1 MDEKYDIEGWATKCN
16 IQCADGRTI
25 MPNAFQGQDGQVVPL
40 VWNHDHNNPEN
51 VLGHALLEN
60 RPEGVYAYAK
70 FNDTESGK
78 VAKSL
83 TEHGDITRFSICAGQ
98 LQHQGANVVHGLIS
112 EVSLVLAG
120 ANPGAVIESVM
131 SHGSDEGDEAII
143 VSHDEFELYHSADNV
158 QKASNNAQ
166 TSENKD
172 DDSKSKSIK
181 EIVDS
186 MSEEQKEAMYFL
198 VGRAAED
205 AKAGKLD
212 DETDDVEHSLDDEE
226 IIMHGG
232 NEMKVNL
239 FEQNGGNQTV
249 LTHNDEVEIIKAAKG
264 RNSGGFQQALKDY
277 MSNSATLKHSIDEID
292 TLFPEF
298 NNLNP
303 GAPEMLTRD
312 QSFVDHVINGAHK
325 TPFSRI
331 RTRKADARQATIRAK
346 GYKKGQQKTK
356 IGNLKLLTRTT
367 DPQTVFVKD
376 ELDRDD
382 IVDITDFDVV
392 EYQYRV
398 MNMALKEELALA
410 VLIGDGREDGD
421 ADKISEEHIRS
432 IWHDNDLYTIH
443 DDLDIEAMKKELQ
456 GTNTVA
462 NFGEEYIYAEAVIK
476 KALFLRESYKGS
488 GNLELYCT
496 PHLLNVMLL
505 ARDLNGRRIY
515 SSKEDLQRALNVKDI
530 VTVEQFEG
538 KTRTAGNKTKQLL
551 GLFVNMDDYN
561 IGSTKGGEIT
571 KFSDFDI
578 DFNRYKYLMETR
590 LSGAL
595 TKPYSAIA
603 LELDVTKSTS
613 DTDESAG

>member
-1 MDEKYDIEGWATKCN
+1 M
-16 IQCADGRTI
+16 
-25 MPNAFQGQDGQVVPL
+25 
-40 VWNHDHNNPEN
+40 
-51 VLGHALLEN
+51 
-60 RPEGVYAYAK
+60 
-70 FNDTESGK
+70 
-78 VAKSL
+78 
-83 TEHGDITRFSICAGQ
+83 
-98 LQHQGANVVHGLIS
+98 
-112 EVSLVLAG
+112 SLVLAG

-131 SHGSDEGDEAII
+131 HHGSGEGDEAII
-143 VSHDEFELYHSADNV
+143 VSHDEFELYHSADST
-158 QKASNNAQ
+158 QKTNDDAQ
-166 TSENKD
+166 TSNNGT
-172 DDSKSKSIK
+172 DSKAKSIK

-212 DETDDVEHSLDDEE
+212 DETATDDVEHSLDDEE

-249 LTHNDEVEIIKAAKG
+249 LTHSDEVEIIKAAKG

-432 IWHDNDLYTIH
+432 IWNDDDLYTIH

-456 GTNTVA
+456 GTNTAA

-496 PHLLNVMLL
+496 PRLLNVMLL

-538 KTRTAGNKTKQLL
+538 KTRKTKTGNKTKQLL

-603 LELDVTKSTS
+603 LELDVTNSAS
-613 DTDESAG
+613 NIDETAG